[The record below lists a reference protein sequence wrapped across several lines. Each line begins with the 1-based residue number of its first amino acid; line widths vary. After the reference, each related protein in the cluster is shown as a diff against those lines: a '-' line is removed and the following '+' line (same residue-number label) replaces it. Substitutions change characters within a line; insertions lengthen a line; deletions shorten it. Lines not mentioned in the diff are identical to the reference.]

1 MKAWFVY
8 VFIATLVSMLIQSG
22 LDKAGMLNVNN
33 IWADFISWIIIFFVV
48 YILVDLAGRFL
59 LRSKIE
65 KQ

>member
-22 LDKAGMLNVNN
+22 LDKAGMLNLNN

-48 YILVDLAGRFL
+48 YILIDLAGRFL
-59 LRSKIE
+59 LRSKSNS
-65 KQ
+65 

>member
-22 LDKAGMLNVNN
+22 LDKAGMLNLNN